1 MLSSTGVEL
10 HVSSWHW
17 IPCGFRYKICKTGL
31 DTGYQKQSAH
41 PNKTEVARV
50 TFSDFDFSPDPKLF
64 NSGSGSEN
72 CLNLRIRLLFRL
84 CLRKIQQRF
93 HWKSDRHKNH
103 ADSCYC
109 LKSDC
114 GSGPGFSHIFDSGS
128 GSVLKR
134 KTQNPA
140 ELRSGTLD
148 STFAQWLQNHG
159 FACPK
164 YCSVAARQ
172 PRFACPK

>member
-134 KTQNPA
+134 KTQNRSWTS
-140 ELRSGTLD
+140 LRHSWFHL
-148 STFAQWLQNHG
+148 
-159 FACPK
+159 
-164 YCSVAARQ
+164 CSVAAK
-172 PRFACPK
+172 PRIRMPEILFSGCKAT